1 MSSTTTTTQEQP
13 ARRRGRPRK
22 AAPAA
27 PPVPEM
33 APSQAAPAAD
43 RFLRIEDVNRVTSLS
58 RSEIY
63 RRIELNEFPPGIKLG
78 AAQSSR
84 VVWIE
89 REVIA
94 WMHERIAEWR
104 ERMPT

>member
-1 MSSTTTTTQEQP
+1 MSSITTTQEQP
-13 ARRRGRPRK
+13 ARRRGRPR
-22 AAPAA
+22 AAPPT

-33 APSQAAPAAD
+33 ALSQAAPATE
-43 RFLRIEDVNRVTSLS
+43 RFLKIEDVSGATSLS

-63 RRIELNEFPPGIKLG
+63 RRIELNEFPKPIKLG

-94 WMHERIAEWR
+94 WMHERITEWR